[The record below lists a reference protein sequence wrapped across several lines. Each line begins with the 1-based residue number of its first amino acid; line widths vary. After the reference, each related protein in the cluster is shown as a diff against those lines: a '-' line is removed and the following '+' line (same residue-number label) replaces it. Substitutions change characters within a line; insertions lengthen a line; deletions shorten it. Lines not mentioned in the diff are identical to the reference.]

1 MVSNR
6 KVPVMALLAVATL
19 LFASTVGAQ
28 SSSDETRSR
37 PRIGLVLGGGGAK
50 GAAHIGV
57 LRVLDEL
64 RIPVDCV
71 AGTSMGALVGATFAA
86 GVPPS
91 EIEAQVLAVDWSET
105 VGGRGDRDRM
115 PIRRKLRGEPFT
127 NTIEVGVKNGKLEDA
142 GGFLNTQNIDELLR
156 RLVGSARYVDD
167 FDALPIPF
175 RAIATD
181 MVSGEMVVLA
191 NGDLSL
197 AMRASMAVPG
207 AFAPVIMGDKV
218 LADGGQVRNLPVDVG
233 RQMCGDVIIA
243 VSLDTPPPT
252 AADLVSSLALA
263 ARSINVMIDANTKT
277 QLATLTD
284 QDVSI
289 VVQMG
294 DIGSGSFER
303 VPDAIPLG
311 LAAALATSAE
321 LARYSVSPEEYRLWR
336 SRVNRDYLQPIKVAD
351 VKVVGLERVNR
362 EYVEQTIS
370 ATRPG
375 AEVTPDDISRDSR
388 RIFALG
394 DFEGVSHRITDNP
407 AFPTVEF
414 HPLEKSWG
422 PNLVNF
428 DLGFSAANE
437 GHTALVLRAEHR
449 RVWMNSL
456 GAEWRNV
463 AQIGTDLE
471 FQTGIY
477 QPLDTRQRYF
487 IEPYLRINKYYEDV
501 YDDGNREAEYDFT
514 ESYGQADLGVNLGSR
529 AQVRVGLRQS
539 WNEVNLQTGTSE
551 FLPETPTIHESDI
564 VVQAKYDTRD
574 RIGVASSGNLLV
586 GRYLNS
592 NSWFGGE
599 QSYDMAEA
607 MALFV
612 LPFRGDTV
620 NVFSAGGIDVSGE
633 LPSYRRYSIG
643 GIRSFPGMQLHQ
655 LRGDSYWLAGG
666 NYNWR
671 IADIQAL
678 FDQTLY
684 AGLRLTTGEV
694 NGRTDSTTDGLIT
707 GLALT
712 LSGRTP
718 VGPFVVSLGGT
729 DNGFWALQL
738 AFGRPIREGSILD
751 EIW

>member
-1 MVSNR
+1 MTSNR
-6 KVPVMALLAVATL
+6 KVPIVALLVIAAL
-19 LFASTVGAQ
+19 LLASTVGAQ
-28 SSSDETRSR
+28 TTGDEALSR

-64 RIPVDCV
+64 RIPIDCV

-86 GVPPS
+86 GVPPA

-105 VGGRGDRDRM
+105 VGGRGDRDGM
-115 PIRRKLRGEPFT
+115 PIRRKLQGRPFT
-127 NTIEVGVKNGKLEDA
+127 NNIEVGVKNGKISES

-156 RLVGSARYVDD
+156 RLVGSARYIDD

-181 MVSGEMVVLA
+181 MVAGEMVVLG
-191 NGDLSL
+191 NGDLSV

-207 AFAPVIMGDKV
+207 AFTPVILGDKV
-218 LADGGQVRNLPVDVG
+218 LADGGQVRNVPVDVG

-243 VSLDTPPPT
+243 VSLVTPQPT
-252 AADLVSSLALA
+252 AADLGSAIALA
-263 ARSINVMIDANTKT
+263 ARSLDVMIDANSNA

-294 DIGSGSFER
+294 DIGSGSFAR

-311 LAAALATSAE
+311 KAAALATSAQ

-336 SRVNRDYLQPIKVAD
+336 SRVNRDYLDPIKVAD
-351 VKVVGLERVNR
+351 VKVVGLEQVNP

-388 RIFALG
+388 RIFLLG
-394 DFEGVSHRITDNP
+394 DFEEVSYRITGNP

-414 HPLEKSWG
+414 QPLEKYWG
-422 PNLVNF
+422 PNLFTF
-428 DLGFSAANE
+428 DLGFTAANE
-437 GHTALVLRAEHR
+437 GDTALVLRGEHR
-449 RVWMNSL
+449 RVWINSL
-456 GAEWRNV
+456 GGEWRNAV
-463 AQIGTDLE
+463 QIGTDLE
-471 FQTGIY
+471 LQTGIY
-477 QPLDTRQRYF
+477 QPLETHQRFF
-487 IEPYLRINKYYEDV
+487 IEPYLRFNKYYEDV
-501 YDDGNREAEYDFT
+501 YDDGDREAEYDFT
-514 ESYGQADLGVNLGSR
+514 ESYGQVDLGVNMGSR
-529 AQVRVGLRQS
+529 AQMRVGLRHGWS
-539 WNEVNLQTGTSE
+539 EVNLRTGTAN
-551 FLPETPTIHESDI
+551 FLPETPNTQESDI

-574 RIGVASSGNLLV
+574 TVGLASSGNLLV
-586 GRYLNS
+586 GRYLKS
-592 NSWFGGE
+592 NTWFGGE
-599 QSYDMAEA
+599 ESYSMAEA
-607 MALFV
+607 LAQIV

-620 NVFSAGGIDVSGE
+620 NVFAAGGIDVNGD
-633 LPSYRRYSIG
+633 LPAYRRYRIG
-643 GIRSFPGMQLHQ
+643 GIRSFPGMELHQ
-655 LRGDSYWLAGG
+655 LRGDAYWLAGG

-671 IADIQAL
+671 IADIQEL
-678 FDQTLY
+678 FDQALY

-694 NGRTDSTTDGLIT
+694 DGRTDSADDGLIS
-707 GLALT
+707 GLAVT

-718 VGPFVVSLGGT
+718 VGPFMVSLGGT

-738 AFGRPIREGSILD
+738 AFGRPIREGSIFD